1 MVLSG
6 MSPGRS
12 GGIGPFIAA
21 FLIGTVAIVLC
32 RRLLPGLQVSQDL
45 QVSQVWADGISTLVA
60 VTAIVILGVHYH
72 LRRRA
77 GDMRRSGDDLY
88 YLGLLFTLVSL
99 IYALV
104 VLFLIDEGDA
114 NIADRTHNL
123 IGSFG
128 IALFSTVAGILGRII
143 LQGTENGEERSSGGE
158 AGPDV
163 RASWS
168 PVRPVR
174 RTATRSPGPPVR
186 PGLMS
191 WAGRGREGSDGPMRR
206 EDLELAR
213 LARRL
218 RAELRGASDA
228 FSHYNRM
235 TLLQAEDTK
244 RHAQRV
250 VEEFTRELRENAR
263 SAIVESES
271 AYRKLGNQIHATGD
285 ELVGRVEQVTG
296 ALAPLAEA
304 VGSATQA
311 VAGFPADIQQAR
323 RGISALADA
332 AQVVAGSLDGKAGD
346 VARAS
351 ETLARNARQHQEI
364 VEQNLQRARAMGER
378 MDSGVSDWARHA
390 ERAREAFAALDE
402 IAGTLTPLAE
412 QMSSAAR
419 AVAGFPDG
427 MVETQ
432 RSMEALADTAQ
443 AVAGRLDD
451 GAEGVTR
458 AGDALVRNAREQREI
473 MEQNLERARAVGARM
488 DSEVSEWSQSEERIR
503 TAFRVAGEMAG
514 ALETLVEQVESA
526 SRTLAEFSGRLEA
539 TRPPTGAR
547 DGALEA
553 VVSPGNGGTSWRTVF
568 RDELRRQLALAE
580 MEGKPYI
587 AVSAESLHRE
597 LGDSPDSGERMR
609 ECCEVMYGEM
619 GNDDR
624 VDTTPHDRPG
634 ATLAIRYVLPRPSVA

>member
-1 MVLSG
+1 MASSG
-6 MSPGRS
+6 ASPS
-12 GGIGPFIAA
+12 DAGGISA
-21 FLIGTVAIVLC
+21 FLVAFVLGALAIVLC
-32 RRLLPGLQVSQDL
+32 RELLPILLGGSD
-45 QVSQVWADGISTLVA
+45 WAAGISALVA
-60 VTAIVILGVHYH
+60 VVVIATLGVHYY
-72 LRRRA
+72 RRRRV
-77 GDMRRSGDDLY
+77 GDLSRSGDDLY

-99 IYALV
+99 IYALMK
-104 VLFLIDEGDA
+104 LFMLDEGDVDLA
-114 NIADRTHNL
+114 VRTYDL
-123 IGSFG
+123 ISSFG

-143 LQGTENGEERSSGGE
+143 LQGTENGEERPSGGE
-158 AGPDV
+158 PGPDT
-163 RASWS
+163 RAPWS
-168 PVRPVR
+168 PARPVR
-174 RTATRSPGPPVR
+174 RTTPRSPGAPVR

-191 WAGRGREGSDGPMRR
+191 WAGRGSEGNNGPTRP
-206 EDLELAR
+206 EELELAR

-296 ALAPLAEA
+296 ALAPLAET

-311 VAGFPADIQQAR
+311 VAGLPADIQQAR

-378 MDSGVSDWARHA
+378 MDSGVSEWARHA

-419 AVAGFPDG
+419 AVAGFPG
-427 MVETQ
+427 GIEETQ

-443 AVAGRLDD
+443 AVASRLDD

-458 AGDALVRNAREQREI
+458 TGEALVRNAREQREI
-473 MEQNLERARAVGARM
+473 MEQNLERARAMGARM
-488 DSEVSEWSQSEERIR
+488 DSEVSDWSQSEERIR

-526 SRTLAEFSGRLEA
+526 NRTLAEFSGRLEA
-539 TRPPTGAR
+539 ARPLTDAR
-547 DGALEA
+547 DGPLEVA
-553 VVSPGNGGTSWRTVF
+553 VSPGNGGTSWSTVF
-568 RDELRRQLALAE
+568 RDELRRQLAVAE
-580 MEGKPYI
+580 TEGKSHI

-597 LGDSPDSGERMR
+597 LEDRPDAVERMR
-609 ECCEVMYGEM
+609 VCCEVMYGEM
-619 GNDDR
+619 GNDDQ
-624 VDTTPHDRPG
+624 VDTAPHDG
-634 ATLAIRYVLPRPSVA
+634 SGTTLTIRYVLPRPSVA